1 MFNIR
6 PMTEAP
12 APIPNDLA
20 DAFAEAVNDN
30 WHPKHE
36 GRQIQ
41 IADRGF
47 FSIDIVCDL
56 VSQFADQLPE
66 RVFCKLRS
74 YMHDMPDGDLIA
86 EIESRPTYGVGGT
99 CLRRMI
105 ERRHARGY

>member
-1 MFNIR
+1 
-6 PMTEAP
+6 MTQAA
-12 APIPNDLA
+12 APIPKDLA
-20 DAFAEAVNDN
+20 DAFAEAVLAYAN

-41 IADRGF
+41 IVGRGF
-47 FSIDIVCDL
+47 FSIEEVGDA

-86 EIESRPTYGVGGT
+86 EIESRPTYSVGGT

-105 ERRHARGY
+105 ERRRARGY